1 MSTPARIVLVDDDP
15 DLLRLVGLRLGAAGY
30 EVEVLG
36 SAEAALN
43 ALAAR
48 RADLLLTDWRLPG
61 IDGLELFEQVRQ
73 RYPAMPVILLTAH
86 GTVPDAVD
94 AVSRGVFGYLVKP
107 FDGKALLDK
116 VAQGLSLA
124 SPGRAVDQAAAGW
137 RSGLVS
143 RSPVMEELLAEARMV
158 ASTGAS
164 VLLRGESGTGKEVL
178 AKAIH
183 LASPRAGQAFIAV
196 NCGAIPDNLLES
208 ELFGHEKG
216 SFTGAS
222 ARQTGLVQQADGGTL
237 FLDEIGDMPA
247 PLQVKLL
254 RVLQEREVR
263 PVGAARA
270 TPVDIRLVSATHREL
285 ETLIQEGSF
294 REDLFYRLNV
304 VSLRLPPL
312 AERREDIPLLAAHF
326 LEKIATRYQK
336 AVSGFAADALEYLSA
351 ASWPGNIRQLAN
363 VVEQCCVLTTGSLV
377 TLAQVQKAVAGEASA
392 IPTLAEAKRQFE
404 RDYLERLLRLTGGNV
419 SDAARLADRN
429 RTEFYRLLQKHE
441 LTPAAFKQE

>member
-1 MSTPARIVLVDDDP
+1 M
-15 DLLRLVGLRLGAAGY
+15 
-30 EVEVLG
+30 EVLG

-208 ELFGHEKG
+208 ELFGRH
-216 SFTGAS
+216 GA
-222 ARQTGLVQQADGGTL
+222 D
-237 FLDEIGDMPA
+237 
-247 PLQVKLL
+247 
-254 RVLQEREVR
+254 
-263 PVGAARA
+263 
-270 TPVDIRLVSATHREL
+270 
-285 ETLIQEGSF
+285 
-294 REDLFYRLNV
+294 
-304 VSLRLPPL
+304 PPC
-312 AERREDIPLLAAHF
+312 P
-326 LEKIATRYQK
+326 
-336 AVSGFAADALEYLSA
+336 
-351 ASWPGNIRQLAN
+351 
-363 VVEQCCVLTTGSLV
+363 
-377 TLAQVQKAVAGEASA
+377 
-392 IPTLAEAKRQFE
+392 
-404 RDYLERLLRLTGGNV
+404 
-419 SDAARLADRN
+419 
-429 RTEFYRLLQKHE
+429 
-441 LTPAAFKQE
+441 PAAPGRRCRWRCHSA

>member
-208 ELFGHEKG
+208 ELFGHEKA
-216 SFTGAS
+216 FTGAS

-263 PVGAARA
+263 PV
-270 TPVDIRLVSATHREL
+270 
-285 ETLIQEGSF
+285 
-294 REDLFYRLNV
+294 
-304 VSLRLPPL
+304 
-312 AERREDIPLLAAHF
+312 ERRGQPRWISVWYRPR
-326 LEKIATRYQK
+326 IAN
-336 AVSGFAADALEYLSA
+336 
-351 ASWPGNIRQLAN
+351 W
-363 VVEQCCVLTTGSLV
+363 
-377 TLAQVQKAVAGEASA
+377 
-392 IPTLAEAKRQFE
+392 KR
-404 RDYLERLLRLTGGNV
+404 
-419 SDAARLADRN
+419 
-429 RTEFYRLLQKHE
+429 
-441 LTPAAFKQE
+441 

>member
-1 MSTPARIVLVDDDP
+1 MSTPARIILVDDDP

-30 EVEVLG
+30 EVEALG

-164 VLLRGESGTGKEVL
+164 VLLRGESGTGKCWPRPSIWPARAP
-178 AKAIH
+178 AKPSSRSTVARFRTICWK
-183 LASPRAGQAFIAV
+183 ASCSAMK
-196 NCGAIPDNLLES
+196 N
-208 ELFGHEKG
+208 

-270 TPVDIRLVSATHREL
+270 TRWISVW
-285 ETLIQEGSF
+285 
-294 REDLFYRLNV
+294 YRP
-304 VSLRLPPL
+304 R
-312 AERREDIPLLAAHF
+312 
-326 LEKIATRYQK
+326 IAN
-336 AVSGFAADALEYLSA
+336 
-351 ASWPGNIRQLAN
+351 W
-363 VVEQCCVLTTGSLV
+363 
-377 TLAQVQKAVAGEASA
+377 
-392 IPTLAEAKRQFE
+392 KR
-404 RDYLERLLRLTGGNV
+404 
-419 SDAARLADRN
+419 
-429 RTEFYRLLQKHE
+429 
-441 LTPAAFKQE
+441 